1 MPRFSDEWLI
11 DRTLFDY
18 VQGGSCACCSFN
30 FLPAGTK
37 GLIESM
43 SEFETDAA
51 NAEVNALD
59 ALPWP
64 PEMKDQVWMERVR
77 LRQFCKKNMS
87 HYRSFWEDHGEKYQD
102 WFRSIPTSKLRR
114 LFQLPRSEI
123 VERLKTQKYHMHAA
137 FGTVLCAVC
146 EQVANFPITKYPVDG
161 RGSAEVGFEGI
172 LTFDRRGGF
181 TLKNLDSEETKN
193 LWLVRQET
201 LGGPKLL
208 ERNAKRPSSTG
219 DEDGNSSDDNSG
231 DEDDLPSSEG
241 TPPAPSFRS
250 DRRIVR
256 LLIARHFADV
266 LEAAYHKG
274 QEEKVAEEFAS

>member
-30 FLPAGTK
+30 FLPNGTK

-51 NAEVNALD
+51 NAEVRALD

-64 PEMKDQVWMERVR
+64 ADMKDQVWMERVR
-77 LRQFCKKNMS
+77 LRQFCKKKMP
-87 HYRSFWEDHGEKYQD
+87 HYRDFWKEHGEEFQE
-102 WFRSIPTSKLRR
+102 WFRNSPSSKLRR

-137 FGTVLCAVC
+137 FGTVLCAVT
-146 EQVANFPITKYPVDG
+146 EQIANFNITGYPTDG
-161 RGSAEVGFEGI
+161 RGQAEVGFEEI
-172 LTFDRRGGF
+172 LIFDRRGGF
-181 TLKNLDSEETKN
+181 TLKNLDSAETRDS
-193 LWLVRQET
+193 WLVRQEA

-208 ERNAKRPSSTG
+208 ERNAKKTASQDDS
-219 DEDGNSSDDNSG
+219 DEESG
-231 DEDDLPSSEG
+231 SEEEVKTTTNQG

-266 LEAAYHKG
+266 LERAFLKDRQQKE
-274 QEEKVAEEFAS
+274 QEQVATS